1 MPVISYVHFFCFVTY
16 LFFGVHILSFNK
28 RSLINRVVSMLI
40 FCFAIWSLSLVIV
53 QNTTTNY
60 YTAKAFFNISAIG
73 WVFMSGLSL
82 WFHLIFTGKEK
93 LAYRLVPLALIT
105 LVPAFFYFMQ
115 LSGFLYDD
123 LKITVY
129 GWKKVSSGSFW
140 LHLFFIYSYVLVI
153 YSVIILYNFVKNTP
167 NKLKKKQGKVLLWM
181 DVVMILGGTLFE
193 IVIPELT
200 AFKFPHMGNISLLLW
215 MPGVIYAMSAYK
227 LLIAE
232 PSKVQHKKIMD
243 TIPEAIVVT
252 GKSGNIES
260 LNSAAIE
267 LTGYRTS
274 ELALKSIQ
282 HIFKSGV
289 NIPEANTTVK
299 SNITENLV
307 VTKSGDEVNV
317 TVNSSPILDDD
328 GRVTGQLYIINK
340 RSESIP
346 SSRIRQEHMGNL
358 RYLSDTA
365 IGFLELSEDEDI
377 YQFIGEKIKSLAGEN
392 SIVIINAVDETLN
405 ISTVRA
411 IYGLGK
417 STRQV
422 MRLLGSHPLGSS
434 YKIIENDQMP
444 KLYTGKLIELF
455 GGFYELTFRQVAK
468 STATSLEKL
477 LKMDKSYGIAFVWN
491 GMMYGNAAII
501 TRVGH
506 QLENAQIIETLAY
519 LTSIALQKRI
529 TETALRFNENKYRN
543 YINNSPDGILVMGK
557 SGGLHEVNEAVSK
570 LTGFSQ
576 KELLKFNFTDL
587 VAEESDLAANIAFE
601 ELNNIGKTSHVFL
614 MKRKKENDFYM
625 QLDAAKLDKNRFIAF
640 GKDVTSNIRAN
651 EKLKYA
657 LEEKDVLLK
666 EVHHRVKNN
675 MQVIISLINM
685 QLNDSMS
692 DDVIDKFRVLQE
704 RVRTMS
710 FIHEGLYNSEDLS
723 KIEFGKY
730 IDRLSQNLID
740 LYGREQN
747 IQLNLDVEN
756 VFFDINKAIPCG
768 LVVNELISNSLK
780 YAFDKDD
787 TSKNKNINIKLKQKE
802 DEYLLNVGDNGK
814 GLPNDIDLE
823 DTNSLGLWLVN
834 ILVKDQLEG
843 DLIVENKQGVNYNIR
858 FPVE

>member
-1 MPVISYVHFFCFVTY
+1 
-16 LFFGVHILSFNK
+16 
-28 RSLINRVVSMLI
+28 MLI
-40 FCFAIWSLSLVIV
+40 FCFAIWSFSLVIV
-53 QNTTTNY
+53 QNTTTSY

-73 WVFMSGLSL
+73 WIFMSGLSF

-93 LAYRLVPLALIT
+93 LASRFIPLALIT

-115 LSGFLYDD
+115 LTGFLYDD

-129 GWKKVSSGSFW
+129 GWKKVSSGSSM
-140 LHLFFIYSYVLVI
+140 LYLFFIYSYVLVL
-153 YSVIILYNFVKNTP
+153 YSVLILYKFVKTTQ
-167 NKLKKKQGKVLLWM
+167 NKLKRKQGKVLLWM
-181 DVVMILGGTLFE
+181 DIVMLVSGSLFE
-193 IVIPELT
+193 IILPKLT
-200 AFKFPHMGNISLLLW
+200 SFGFPHMGDISLLFW
-215 MPGVIYAMSAYK
+215 MPGLIYAMSAYK
-227 LLIAE
+227 LLIAT
-232 PSKVQHKKIMD
+232 PAKVQHKRIMD
-243 TIPEAIVVT
+243 TMPEAIVVT
-252 GKSGNIES
+252 NKNGNIES
-260 LNSAAIE
+260 LNNAAIE
-267 LTGYRTS
+267 LTGYRTF
-274 ELALKSIQ
+274 ELASKNIQ
-282 HIFKSGV
+282 YLFKAGITV
-289 NIPEANTTVK
+289 PEINTTIK
-299 SNITENLV
+299 SNITENMV
-307 VTKSGDEVNV
+307 ITKSGDEINVN
-317 TVNSSPILDDD
+317 VNSSPILDENSSLS
-328 GRVTGQLYIINK
+328 GQLYIINK
-340 RSESIP
+340 KTESIS
-346 SSRIRQEHMGNL
+346 SSRIREEHMGNL
-358 RYLSDTA
+358 RYLSDAA
-365 IGFLELSEDEDI
+365 IGFIELSEDEDI

-422 MRLLGSHPLGSS
+422 MRLMGSHPLGSS

-455 GGFYELTFRQVAK
+455 GGFYELTFRQVSK
-468 STATSLEKL
+468 STSTALEKL
-477 LKMDKSYGIAFVWN
+477 LKMDKCYGIAFVWN

-519 LTSIALQKRI
+519 LASIALQKRI
-529 TETALRFNENKYRN
+529 TETALRFNEKKYRN
-543 YINNSPDGILVMGK
+543 YINNSPDGIFVMGK

-587 VAEESDLAANIAFE
+587 VAEESELSANRAFE
-601 ELNNIGKTSHVFL
+601 ELNNNGKTSHVFL
-614 MKRKKENDFYM
+614 MKRKKDDDFYM
-625 QLDAAKLDKNRFIAF
+625 QLDAAKLDRNRFIAF
-640 GKDVTSNIRAN
+640 GKDVTANIRAN
-651 EKLKYA
+651 EKLKFA
-657 LEEKDVLLK
+657 LEEKEVLLK

-685 QLNDSMS
+685 QLNDSMAN
-692 DDVIDKFRVLQE
+692 DVIDKFRVLQE

-730 IDRLSQNLID
+730 IDKLSQNLID

-768 LVVNELISNSLK
+768 LVVNELVSNSLK
-780 YAFDKDD
+780 YAFDKED
-787 TSKNKNINIKLKQKE
+787 TSKNKKINIKLKQKE
-802 DEYLLNVGDNGK
+802 DEYQLNVGDNGK
-814 GLPNDIDLE
+814 GLPNDIDFE

-843 DLIVENKQGVNYNIR
+843 DLIIENKQGVNYNIR
-858 FPVE
+858 FPVQ